1 MSRILASIQQVQSIS
16 PIEGKD
22 KIKLA
27 KILGWNVI
35 VDSTIKEGEEVVF
48 IEVDAVLPEKPEFEF
63 LRKRC
68 YSESQGGYV
77 IKTMKM
83 GGVISQG
90 IVFHINDVFTT
101 GNSPNTNTIKN
112 VGTYY
117 PVGYDVT
124 ELLQIK
130 QREDN
135 SDNKVPQKKKTF
147 LQSLIYR
154 LPLYKYFRNKF
165 KVSGDFPTYL
175 ISKSDETR
183 IQSLGDKFL
192 SNHIGKT
199 IVITEKIEGQS
210 ATYLV
215 KKVSFFKLFNKYVFK
230 CYSRN
235 MSVDKNHVIYKY
247 AIDNNVKEKMIELL
261 KDRPTLSYV
270 ALQGE
275 MAGGKI
281 QGNIYNLPKHEFFIF
296 KIAYN
301 NKEMCFKCLKEVCD
315 IYSLTHVPV
324 IAVEILT
331 ETKNT
336 EYWAKISTDNSLL
349 ANVLREGVV
358 VRSIGLNKDGFTDF
372 SFKAVSPE
380 YCLNRGY

>member
-1 MSRILASIQQVQSIS
+1 MARTLASIQTVTAIT

-22 KIKLA
+22 RIKLA
-27 KILGWNVI
+27 QILGWKVI
-35 VDSTIKEGEEVVF
+35 VDSSIELGENVVF
-48 IEVDAVLPEKPEFEF
+48 IEVDSVLPEKPEFEF

-68 YSESQGGYV
+68 FSESQGGHV

-90 IVFHINDVFTT
+90 IVFHFEDVLK
-101 GNSPNTNTIKN
+101 GHPHYS
-112 VGTYY
+112 VGI
-117 PVGYDVT
+117 DVT
-124 ELLQIK
+124 EELGIK

-135 SDNKVPQKKKTF
+135 SDNKVEQKKKTF
-147 LQSLIYR
+147 LQSLVYR

-192 SNHIGKT
+192 ANHIGKT
-199 IVITEKIEGQS
+199 IVVTEKIEGQS

-215 KKVSFFKLFNKYVFK
+215 KKISFLKLFNKYVFK

-235 MSVDKNHVIYKY
+235 MAVDKNHVIYKY

-261 KDRPTLSYV
+261 KDRPTFNYV

-281 QGNIYNLPKHEFFIF
+281 QGNVYNLPKHEFYIF
-296 KIAYN
+296 KVAYN
-301 NKEMCFKCLKEVCD
+301 NKEMPFKCLKEICNV
-315 IYSLTHVPV
+315 YGFTHVPV
-324 IAVEILT
+324 ITVETLT
-331 ETKNT
+331 EDKNT
-336 EYWAKISTDNSLL
+336 EYWAKHSTSTSVL
-349 ANVLREGVV
+349 ANVLREGIV
-358 VRSIGLNKDGFTDF
+358 VRSMEVTENGFTDF

-380 YCLNRGY
+380 YCVQRGY